1 VYSFCLN
8 LSKDVEASA
17 RERKASA
24 KSYLYGRI
32 VYRLRTVLGRD
43 ASLWFALEETEG
55 SERRLHLHGEIACE
69 ATELRKMRS
78 ALRLAGGEWERRA
91 KAFQVRLETRP
102 DAGAV
107 T

>member
-1 VYSFCLN
+1 MYSFCLN

-43 ASLWFALEETEG
+43 ASLWFALEETEHLAQFIAVG
-55 SERRLHLHGEIACE
+55 ILGQCASDAIRLGPTLS
-69 ATELRKMRS
+69 R
-78 ALRLAGGEWERRA
+78 
-91 KAFQVRLETRP
+91 
-102 DAGAV
+102 
-107 T
+107 